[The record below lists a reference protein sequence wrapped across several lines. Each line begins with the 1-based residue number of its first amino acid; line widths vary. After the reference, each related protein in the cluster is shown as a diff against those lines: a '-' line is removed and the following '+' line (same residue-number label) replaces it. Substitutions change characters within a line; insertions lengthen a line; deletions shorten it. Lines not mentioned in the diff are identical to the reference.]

1 MINNFEALKFIR
13 LLMLWLIIF
22 LVPLTVA
29 GGMIT
34 GEAPKPV
41 VISHIVSPPK
51 PVVPLAPIPVKSP
64 DMSILS

>member
-29 GGMIT
+29 GGMTT
-34 GEAPKPV
+34 GAG
-41 VISHIVSPPK
+41 
-51 PVVPLAPIPVKSP
+51 A
-64 DMSILS
+64 